1 MSNLEFPKKGINVVV
16 SGNKNKFFFLVT
28 LSYLYLFLFR
38 NYSYLMNSYD
48 YKKIIKEAE
57 LKVTPQRIAVLE
69 AVLTRGDHPSADEI
83 IFFIRKNHPN
93 IAAGTVY
100 KTLETLVDKKILY
113 RVKTDRDIMRYDGVL
128 KKHHHLYSSVS
139 DRIEDFFDDDL
150 DRIIEEHFKN
160 KVISN
165 FRVEGIRLQLIGN
178 FTDKESYPKK

>member
-1 MSNLEFPKKGINVVV
+1 MGHGAWGTEHEVQNI
-16 SGNKNKFFFLVT
+16 FFYLVI

-38 NYSYLMNSYD
+38 NYSYLMDSHD
-48 YKKIIKEAE
+48 CKTIIKEAG

-69 AVLTRGDHPSADEI
+69 AVLTLGDHPTADEI
-83 IFFIRKNHPN
+83 IFSIRKNHPN

-100 KTLETLVDKKILY
+100 KTLETLVDKKILS

-139 DRIEDFFDDDL
+139 DRIEDFFDEDL

-160 KVISN
+160 KAISN
-165 FRVEGIRLQLIGN
+165 FRIEGIRLQLIGN
-178 FTDKESYPKK
+178 FTDKESNSKK

>member
-1 MSNLEFPKKGINVVV
+1 
-16 SGNKNKFFFLVT
+16 
-28 LSYLYLFLFR
+28 
-38 NYSYLMNSYD
+38 MNSND
-48 YKKIIKEAE
+48 CKTKLKKAG

-69 AVLTRGDHPSADEI
+69 AVLTLDHPSADEI

-160 KVISN
+160 KEISN
-165 FRVEGIRLQLIGN
+165 FRIEGIRLQLIGCFN
-178 FTDKESYPKK
+178 DKESSSKRKVLMKKTSMKKMGKKNNNI